1 MRQWNSQAQRLQL
14 AVLLVMVFVA
24 GFAFGNWSSISRA
37 QQREANVA
45 IGDTDQAF
53 QPFYEVYDL
62 IRNRFVD
69 SADVTVPDLVDG
81 AISGMVGALG
91 DRFSNYM
98 DPSQFRIHQE
108 SMGGDVEGIGVVIR
122 TIEATGEIEVVS
134 LIRGAAAEAAGV
146 LPGDIFWE
154 VDGRSVQGISQDELV
169 PLVRGPAGT
178 QVTITFKRGDS
189 FVTFTMTRVRFTR
202 PIIEYRVLDNDIAYL
217 YLGQFLTNAPQQMR
231 AALQEMDVNNR
242 KGLIFD
248 LRGNPGGYLN
258 TAVEVGSMFIKDG
271 VILYEAL
278 GNGQEEIFNA
288 QGGFLDVRVPIV
300 VLVDESSAS
309 ASELIAGAMK
319 DRGVAWLIG
328 ETTFGKGTVQTVQ
341 PLSNGGALRLTIAR
355 WLTPN
360 RNWIHDFGVTP
371 DQIVEY
377 DPERGLIQ
385 DGSEIDPQIQAAID
399 YILSLGQK

>member
-1 MRQWNSQAQRLQL
+1 MKQWNSQAQRLQL
-14 AVLLVMVFVA
+14 VALSLVVFVA

-37 QQREANVA
+37 QQRETSMA

-69 SADVTVPDLVDG
+69 SADVAVPDLVNG
-81 AISGMVGALG
+81 AINGMVGSLG
-91 DRFSNYM
+91 DQFSNYM
-98 DPSQFRIHQE
+98 DPEQFRVHQE

-154 VDGRSVQGISQDELV
+154 VDGRSVQGISQNDLV

-189 FVTFTMTRVRFTR
+189 FVTFTMTRVRFVR
-202 PIIEYRVLDNDIAYL
+202 PIVEYRVLDNDIAYL

-231 AALQEMDVNNR
+231 DALRAMDVNNR

-278 GNGQEEIFNA
+278 GNGQEEVFNA

-328 ETTFGKGTVQTVQ
+328 ETTFGKGTVQTIQ

-377 DPERGLIQ
+377 NPERGLVQ

-399 YILSLGQK
+399 YIFGLSQK